1 MNYILL
7 TKITLM
13 PLLIAGVT
21 LCVRRWGAGL
31 GGWIGGFPW
40 VAGPISF
47 FMAWEQGASFAAATI
62 PGALMGALGTFLFAY
77 AYAVLSRR
85 WSWLPTVLMSYGVFV
100 IVAVVSFYFTP
111 TLPWGIL
118 IAGTTLTAILY
129 FFPKPTEQ
137 VAVVRQPRYDIPLRM
152 LVATL
157 FVLALTQAAEKLG
170 PEWSGLLTPFPI
182 MTSTL
187 AVFTHAQQGSTAT
200 IRIMYGLL
208 LTGFGFLV
216 FLFGVHMLVPILP
229 LGWAYLLLVVVT
241 FALNGITFRLIR

>member
-7 TKITLM
+7 IKITLM

-21 LCVRRWGAGL
+21 LSVRRWGAGL

-77 AYAVLSRR
+77 SYAVLSMR
-85 WSWLPTVLMSYGVFV
+85 WWWLPTVLVSYSVFFV
-100 IVAVVSFYFTP
+100 VALLAFYFTP

-118 IAGTTLTAILY
+118 IAVSVLAAVLY
-129 FFPKPTEQ
+129 FFPKPAQAT
-137 VAVVRQPRYDIPLRM
+137 ASTRQPRYDIPLRM

-157 FVLALTQAAEKLG
+157 FVLILTQAAERLG

-208 LTGFGFLV
+208 LTGFGFLT
-216 FLFGVHMLVPILP
+216 FLVGVHWVVPLMPI
-229 LGWAYLLLVVVT
+229 GWAYLILLVVTLV
-241 FALNGITFRLIR
+241 LNGITLRLIR